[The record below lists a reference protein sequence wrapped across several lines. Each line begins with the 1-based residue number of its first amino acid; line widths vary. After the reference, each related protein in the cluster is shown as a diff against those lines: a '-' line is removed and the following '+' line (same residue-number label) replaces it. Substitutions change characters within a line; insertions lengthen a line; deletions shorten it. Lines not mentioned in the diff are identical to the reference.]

1 MPDSADLLPLEA
13 FPAQIVH
20 TLRYADHDQEGHVN
34 NAVYATMFEAGRVSI
49 LYDPARNMPPE
60 GCHFSLV
67 RITIDFLAEMSWPG
81 DVTIGTG
88 VTRIGTSSIGLRHA
102 IFKDGKCRSTAEGI
116 VVCTNSTTRK
126 SQPLP
131 DYARAMLENLLLK
144 QSG

>member
-1 MPDSADLLPLEA
+1 MSAKIEPLSLEA
-13 FPAQIVH
+13 FPTRIVH

-49 LYDPARNMPPE
+49 LYDPARHLPPE

-81 DVTIGTG
+81 EIAIGTG
-88 VTRIGTSSIGLRHA
+88 VTRIGGSSVGLRHA
-102 IFKDGKCRSTAEGI
+102 IFKDGTCRSTADSI

-131 DYARAMLENLLLK
+131 DRARAMLEEVLFRR
-144 QSG
+144 QA